1 MECPHAYTK
10 KNSRYIYCD
19 FEGEPQGTTLDDIT
33 PWLCFYQPFPPP
45 GREPVTMLLPSWTG
59 CVKLQEERN
68 NRKYVRVSDWYSN
81 GTYSDFPYR
90 ATIPMAEATEVIF
103 PYVEFDQQ
111 EQESGNFAD
120 VSATYNGGVYIYAR
134 EIPDHNFWVTVN
146 LYTEME

>member
-1 MECPHAYTK
+1 
-10 KNSRYIYCD
+10 
-19 FEGEPQGTTLDDIT
+19 
-33 PWLCFYQPFPPP
+33 
-45 GREPVTMLLPSWTG
+45 
-59 CVKLQEERN
+59 
-68 NRKYVRVSDWYSN
+68 
-81 GTYSDFPYR
+81 
-90 ATIPMAEATEVIF
+90 MAEATEEIF